1 MAGAK
6 DGGSKGMAG
15 RIDHLLI
22 SGISKDLKELMLSQR
37 GDEGGRLWRA
47 RAGWAS
53 LCPQIIC
60 K

>member
-6 DGGSKGMAG
+6 AGGGEGMAG
-15 RIDHLLI
+15 RIDHPLI
-22 SGISKDLKELMLSQR
+22 SGISKDLKELMLNQR
-37 GDEGGRLWRA
+37 GDEGGRLWRV
-47 RAGWAS
+47 RTGWPS